1 MRRWLV
7 AALPLVLSVG
17 TGVTA
22 CSTTAVPPP
31 AATPTLG
38 VPSPTPSGPTPT
50 LPLARAIPSPSAV
63 PAGVTQA
70 GFGGQPFVLQSSA
83 FSDGGAL
90 PPEYTCDGGSQAP
103 PLTWSGAPPT
113 TAAYALIEEDAEASA
128 ANSSG
133 PYVEWLVYNMPMSVN
148 QLAAGTPPRPLLS
161 NGAQQGLNSNQM
173 VGYLGA
179 CPNSGDPPHHFSF
192 MLFALDGF
200 VTLETG
206 AAYESVH
213 DALMGH
219 TIGQTQLTAT
229 FQR

>member
-7 AALPLVLSVG
+7 AALPLVFSVG
-17 TGVTA
+17 VFVTA
-22 CSTTAVPPP
+22 CSASAVPPP
-31 AATPTLG
+31 APTPTLVAPPPTPTG
-38 VPSPTPSGPTPT
+38 PTPS

-63 PAGVTQA
+63 VAGVTQA

-83 FSDGGAL
+83 FTDGGAL
-90 PPEYTCDGGSQAP
+90 PPEYTCDGGGQAP
-103 PLTWSGAPPT
+103 PLAWSGAPPT
-113 TAAYALIEEDAEASA
+113 TAAYALVEEDADSSAASA
-128 ANSSG
+128 SG
-133 PYVEWLVYNMPMSVN
+133 PYVQWLVYNMPISVN
-148 QLAAGTPPRPLLS
+148 QLAAGTPPRPLLN
-161 NGAQQGLNSNQM
+161 NGAQQGLNSNQT

-179 CPNSGDPPHHFSF
+179 CPNSGEPPHHFSF
-192 MLFALDGF
+192 TLFALDGF

-229 FQR
+229 LQR